1 MLCQEIG
8 PDYDVPIFD
17 VRQSGIDVALFG
29 VRLRRGEKAI
39 EMGRVRFVLP
49 MVLERVNVDLANVR
63 GCFAGLQRRRHGF
76 KYRPGDPPFAPAAT
90 LGCGPMSYVT
100 EPSKGD
106 RMKALLLLSAVAAAS
121 AAATLNAQVK
131 PAKPDSSC
139 TTSSDGSV
147 ECHIFRG
154 GARGD
159 SALRNRSFYRVDS
172 AMAKRAAL
180 GLELRTTG
188 TKRDTLG
195 VFVEAVTPKGP
206 AETAGVIEGDR
217 IASINGV
224 DLRTSAGD
232 TDDPYANGV
241 AAHRLSREVQKL
253 APGSRVNLRVYS
265 LGRFRDVQVTAGK
278 ASDLMRLGNR
288 FNFMMPGMDGMME
301 FDGPEGMMFGPDMQ
315 RIRERLEPLMKERM
329 EPLMNQRMEL
339 LMKERMEPLMKQSME
354 PLLRERLN
362 ELPLRIQIRS
372 PMRIRTLAPARARRT
387 YRVDAGG
394 IEPVSAD
401 EIRELVATT
410 IRDARAA
417 LKQLA
422 ADGIA

>member
-1 MLCQEIG
+1 
-8 PDYDVPIFD
+8 
-17 VRQSGIDVALFG
+17 
-29 VRLRRGEKAI
+29 
-39 EMGRVRFVLP
+39 
-49 MVLERVNVDLANVR
+49 
-63 GCFAGLQRRRHGF
+63 
-76 KYRPGDPPFAPAAT
+76 
-90 LGCGPMSYVT
+90 
-100 EPSKGD
+100 
-106 RMKALLLLSAVAAAS
+106 MKALMLLSALAAAS
-121 AAATLNAQVK
+121 AAATLNAQVT
-131 PAKPDSSC
+131 PVKPDSSC
-139 TTSSDGSV
+139 TTYPDGRV
-147 ECHIFRG
+147 ECRIFRG
-154 GARGD
+154 GGRED
-159 SALRNRSFYRVDS
+159 SALRNRIFYRMDS

-206 AETAGVIEGDR
+206 AETAGIIEGDR

-232 TDDPYANGV
+232 TDDSYANGL

-301 FDGPEGMMFGPDMQ
+301 FNGPEGMMFGPDVQMM
-315 RIRERLEPLMKERM
+315 RLEPFMKDRLEPLMKERI
-329 EPLMNQRMEL
+329 
-339 LMKERMEPLMKQSME
+339 E
-354 PLLRERLN
+354 PLLRERLQD
-362 ELPLRIQIRS
+362 LPNKIQLRA
-372 PMRIRTLAPARARRT
+372 PVRIRTLAPARARRT

-401 EIRELVATT
+401 EIRELVSTT
-410 IRDARAA
+410 IRDARSA

-422 ADGIA
+422 ADGIV